1 MYQTIEE
8 ADEVDAGE
16 PGRGSSRWILASM
29 AVAFATLAFIT
40 FMSMPSGPSERADE
54 ADTDTREVYLSA
66 LSEPSPAL
74 RRARLADFAQTYP
87 DDPRAGAVRA
97 QLSVL
102 NAREASD
109 WAEVTDVLYDRS
121 LGNLDR
127 LAELDAYEAKWGANL
142 LGGRADEVARL
153 RETLQEE
160 AGTVPS
166 RALEDADSPI
176 PESIQGQAMAGGPIT
191 IPPSAPVIPRPQTV
205 PAPPPPRP
213 PRIVETDPELRRAP
227 TPRYPSVA
235 RRRGIGAIVE
245 LEMDVDARGRV
256 EDVRILRVDAERYG
270 KDFARSA
277 ERAASRSR
285 FSPRLLDGQPVPTV
299 GIRKRYR
306 FEP

>member
-1 MYQTIEE
+1 MYQTIDE
-8 ADEVDAGE
+8 ADEVEAGE
-16 PGRGSSRWILASM
+16 LRRRGSSRWILASM

-40 FMSMPSGPSERADE
+40 FMSMPSGPSERTDATDM
-54 ADTDTREVYLSA
+54 DTREIYLAA

-87 DDPRAGAVRA
+87 DDPRSGAVRA

-127 LAELDAYEAKWGANL
+127 LAELDSYEAKWGANL
-142 LGGRADEVARL
+142 LGGRADEIARL
-153 RETLQEE
+153 REDLQKE
-160 AGTVPS
+160 AASAPS
-166 RALEDADSPI
+166 RALETTDSPI
-176 PESIQGQAMAGGPIT
+176 PESIQGQAMAGGPSLT
-191 IPPSAPVIPRPQTV
+191 PL
-205 PAPPPPRP
+205 PAPPIVQPRPLPTPPPAP
-213 PRIVETDPELRRAP
+213 PRIEEVDPELRRAP
-227 TPRYPSVA
+227 SPSYPSAA
-235 RRRGIGAIVE
+235 RRRGIGAVVE
-245 LEMDVDARGRV
+245 LEMDIDDRGRV
-256 EDVRILRVDAERYG
+256 RDVRILRVDAERYG
-270 KDFARSA
+270 KDFARAA

-285 FSPRLLDGQPVPTV
+285 FSPRELDGQPVPTT